1 MLKWFAVAGAA
12 IAVLSV
18 AGCDNS
24 PAAKSQSGGPP
35 PAMPVKVA
43 EPLVKKIVE
52 WDEYTGRFEPQQ
64 MVEIRARVSG
74 YLESRNFK
82 DGQIVEKGQ
91 LLFVI
96 DPRPYEAAVER
107 ARAELARATTRLE
120 LTGNDLARADKLL
133 AANAV
138 SKEEHDNRRQARREA
153 EAQVASARASLRTA
167 ELDLEFTQIKSPIKG
182 RMSDRKVDVGNLVS
196 GGSPQSTMLTTVMAV
211 DPVYFNFDVSEADY
225 LRYARLSEQGK
236 RQSSRD
242 GATKVFARLA
252 DETGWS
258 RAGRLDFVDNML
270 DTRSGTIRLR
280 AVFDNTD
287 GFLTPGIF
295 GRLRVPGTPEQETML
310 VPDVAVAS
318 DQARKIV
325 MTVAEDGTVVPKPV
339 TLGPIVDGLRVIR
352 AGLAPTDRV
361 VVEGLQR
368 ARPGGKVA
376 PQMAKIEA
384 KPDRG

>member
-1 MLKWFAVAGAA
+1 MSKWLAFAGMAVAA
-12 IAVLSV
+12 LSV
-18 AGCDNS
+18 AACDN
-24 PAAKSQSGGPP
+24 PPAKSQTGGPP

-43 EPLVKKIVE
+43 EPLVRKLVE

-96 DPRPYEAAVER
+96 DPRPYEAAADR

-133 AANAV
+133 AANAA

-153 EAQVASARASLRTA
+153 EAQVTSARASLRSA

-211 DPVYFNFDVSEADY
+211 DPVYFTFDVSEADY

-242 GATKVFARLA
+242 GATKVLARLA
-252 DETGWS
+252 DETGWP
-258 RAGRLDFVDNML
+258 RTGRLDFVDNML

-295 GRLRVPGTPEQETML
+295 GRLRVPGTPEQDTIL

-325 MTVAEDGTVVPKPV
+325 MTVTEDGTVVPKPV
-339 TLGPIVDGLRVIR
+339 TLGPVVDGLRVIR
-352 AGLAPTDRV
+352 TGLTATDRV

-376 PQMAKIEA
+376 PQVAKIEA